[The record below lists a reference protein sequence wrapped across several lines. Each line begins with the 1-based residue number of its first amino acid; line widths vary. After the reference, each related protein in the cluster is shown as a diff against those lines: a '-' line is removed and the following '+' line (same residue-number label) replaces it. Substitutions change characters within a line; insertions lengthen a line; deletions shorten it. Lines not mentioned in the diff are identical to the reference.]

1 MREGAKAQVEAVAE
15 AGEGKGQRRR
25 NATLRTMLRKGSKQ
39 ICHHIFIVQRGGVN
53 VTKCSL
59 SVRVCVGVGVCVWGC
74 RCVCSKVL
82 KQAT

>member
-1 MREGAKAQVEAVAE
+1 MREGAKAQVEAEAE
-15 AGEGKGQRRR
+15 EGEGKGQRRR

-59 SVRVCVGVGVCVWGC
+59 GVRASVRGC